1 MNKIIPII
9 YLLFTLTAC
18 QPSHSQQQKEDE
30 AKASVSPITK
40 NVVTVKLAESQRK
53 SFPLQIMATGKVT
66 ALTQAKINFKTTGI
80 IAKIMV
86 TNSASVKEGQILA
99 VLDNEQQRIALQQ
112 AQDHL
117 QDTKVEL
124 NKLLLEFGGKDRDT
138 TSVSN
143 RIMENIKAKSGFT
156 KALTSVKDAQLK
168 LENTYLKAP
177 YTGVIANL
185 KTKAHNPSPTNEP
198 FCTILSRE
206 GMVVEVSVLESEL
219 SVVSLGQMAN
229 VKPLAY
235 SERNYMGKVAEIN
248 PVVNEQGLVFIKVR
262 IQNPDQY
269 LLDGM
274 NAQVIIEKNLPPQI
288 VIPKEAVVERSGKKV
303 VFVYENGL
311 AKWNY
316 VTVAHENSQEVS
328 ISEGLK
334 AGQKVII
341 EGNLNLGHDAKV
353 IIDEGMKNEGK
364 NEEMKK

>member
-1 MNKIIPII
+1 MQKPFLTT
-9 YLLFTLTAC
+9 YLLLILTSC
-18 QPSHSQQQKEDE
+18 QSNNSEQIKEEEGKSKVSQTTE
-30 AKASVSPITK
+30 
-40 NVVTVKLAESQRK
+40 NVVAVKLAASKIK
-53 SFPLQIMATGKVT
+53 SFPLQVMATGKLT
-66 ALTQAKINFKTTGI
+66 ALTQAKINFKTTGFI
-80 IAKIMV
+80 EKIMV
-86 TNSASVKEGQILA
+86 SNSAVVKAGQVLA

-112 AQDHL
+112 AQDIL
-117 QDTKVEL
+117 QDTRVEL

-143 RIMENIKAKSGFT
+143 RIMENVKTKSGIT
-156 KALTSVKDAQLK
+156 KALTNVRDAQLK

-177 YTGVIANL
+177 YAGVIANL
-185 KTKAHNPSPTNEP
+185 KTKAYNPTPTTEP

-219 SVVSLGQMAN
+219 GVVMLGQIAK
-229 VKPLAY
+229 VKSLAY
-235 SERNYMGKVAEIN
+235 SERNYVGKVSEIN
-248 PVVNEQGLVFIKVR
+248 PVVNEQGLVLIKVR

-269 LLDGM
+269 LLEGM
-274 NAQVIIEKNLPPQI
+274 NAQVIIEKNLQNQI

-316 VTVAHENSQEVS
+316 VTVAHENSQEVA

-334 AGQKVII
+334 VGQKVIV

-353 IIDEGMKNEGK
+353 VVEK
-364 NEEMKK
+364 